1 MTREERNDKLKH
13 FIACLKCEVSGKC
26 CNDNCSTQ
34 YDAGNMGEIIENL
47 EAISKALEQE
57 PKIIPIAVIKC
68 EYDEDKLKEL
78 VDKAVLTVS
87 QSDVTEVLD
96 KIRAEIAE
104 LDIYYDND
112 YFSDNRDAMFKCN
125 EILRV
130 LDKYRGESE
139 NP

>member
-1 MTREERNDKLKH
+1 MTRKQAIRELKIQ
-13 FIACLKCEVSGKC
+13 FVGE
-26 CNDNCSTQ
+26 
-34 YDAGNMGEIIENL
+34 YDRQR
-47 EAISKALEQE
+47 EAKDMAIKALEQE
-57 PKIIPIAVIKC
+57 SI
-68 EYDEDKLKEL
+68 
-78 VDKAVLTVS
+78 
-87 QSDVTEVLD
+87 LD

-139 NP
+139 E